1 MITLLFS
8 LAAASPVYPSTLVTD
23 LSIPCSPAPCTVC
36 HASNAGGSGTVTS
49 AFGVAMMGQGL
60 TGNSDIAGLQAALAA
75 VTAAAVDSDGDGVI
89 DTEQLAAGIDPS
101 TGTDFCGGD
110 PLPTPPHYG
119 CGKSSSAALLFG
131 VLFGARS
138 LRRKRA

>member
-23 LSIPCSPAPCTVC
+23 LSIPCTPACTVC

-49 AFGVAMMGQGL
+49 DFGVAMMGQGL
-60 TGNSDIAGLQAALAA
+60 SGGSDTSSLQAALTSMTSAA
-75 VTAAAVDSDGDGVI
+75 IDSDGDGVI

-138 LRRKRA
+138 LRRKKA

>member
-23 LSIPCSPAPCTVC
+23 LSIPCTPACTVC

-49 AFGVAMMGQGL
+49 DFGVAMMGQGMN
-60 TGNSDIAGLQAALAA
+60 GGSDTTSLQAAL
-75 VTAAAVDSDGDGVI
+75 TAMTSSAVDSDGDGVI
-89 DTEQLAAGIDPS
+89 DTEQLTAGIDPS

-138 LRRKRA
+138 LRRKQA